1 MEILQVVYNA
11 FPKYNSEIKENQEF
25 GKIFKSYE
33 QQNSFRIPFRMSK
46 CTLYLKTTTTNL
58 TNEPIGI
65 NFVFR
70 QVQAHGF

>member
-1 MEILQVVYNA
+1 MSNLQDLTPNA
-11 FPKYNSEIKENQEF
+11 ALEIKEKQEF
-25 GKIFKSYE
+25 GKIFKNCG

-46 CTLYLKTTTTNL
+46 CTLYLTTTTTNL
-58 TNEPIGI
+58 TYEPIGI